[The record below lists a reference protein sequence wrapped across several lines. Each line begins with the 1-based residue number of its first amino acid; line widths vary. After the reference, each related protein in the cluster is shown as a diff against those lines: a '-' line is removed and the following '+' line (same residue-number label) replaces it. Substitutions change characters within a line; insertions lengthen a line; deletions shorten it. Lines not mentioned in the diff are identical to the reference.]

1 MEEKKN
7 VFISYLDDD
16 GEKKNVWVVILEETE
31 TYVTFQYNY
40 EKITIPYHRILKI
53 KRKEVEDDSH

>member
-16 GEKKNVWVVILEETE
+16 GEKKDVWVDIIEEAPNF
-31 TYVTFQYNY
+31 VTFKYNN
-40 EKITIPYHRILKI
+40 ESITIPYHRILKI
-53 KRKEVEDDSH
+53 KRKGDPNEM

>member
-16 GEKKNVWVVILEETE
+16 NKKKDIWCEIIEETPN
-31 TYVTFQYNY
+31 YVTFRYNND
-40 EKITIPYHRILKI
+40 IVTIPYHRILKI
-53 KRKEVEDDSH
+53 KKLGVNDD